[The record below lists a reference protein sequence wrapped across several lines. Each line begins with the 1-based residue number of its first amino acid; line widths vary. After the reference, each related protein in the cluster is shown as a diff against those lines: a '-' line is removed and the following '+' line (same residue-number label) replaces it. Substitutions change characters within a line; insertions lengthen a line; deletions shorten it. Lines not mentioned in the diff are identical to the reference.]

1 VVAFTSAVFGAR
13 DVDIGEPKR
22 TYTVEPLEDPVP
34 REAPSEPPA
43 EPSEDPSEPD
53 EVEVG

>member
-1 VVAFTSAVFGAR
+1 M
-13 DVDIGEPKR
+13 DIGEPKR

-34 REAPSEPPA
+34 RETPSEPPA
-43 EPSEDPSEPD
+43 EPREDPSEPD

>member
-1 VVAFTSAVFGAR
+1 
-13 DVDIGEPKR
+13 VDIGEPKR

-34 REAPSEPPA
+34 RESPSEPPA
-43 EPSEDPSEPD
+43 EPREDPSEPD

>member
-1 VVAFTSAVFGAR
+1 VEV
-13 DVDIGEPKR
+13 GEPKR

-34 REAPSEPPA
+34 REAPSEPPS
-43 EPSEDPSEPD
+43 EPSEQPSEPD

>member
-1 VVAFTSAVFGAR
+1 
-13 DVDIGEPKR
+13 VDIGEPKR

-34 REAPSEPPA
+34 RETPSEPPA
-43 EPSEDPSEPD
+43 EPREDPSEPD